1 MKVLRAGPVTVL
13 PDALLDVFGSDGDSI
28 EEVERRASA
37 AFPHETPIV
46 WECDAASFQFGYV
59 SEAAAQLLGFPSR
72 RWLEPMF
79 WTEHIVAAED
89 LDDAVTYC
97 ALATA
102 KARDHMFEYRAR
114 AADGRVVWLR
124 DFVKVVARPGTAS
137 AVTLRGV
144 MFDVTAEKLAHPAPT
159 AEQRPLRSEL
169 IA

>member
-1 MKVLRAGPVTVL
+1 MKVLRAGQVTTL
-13 PDALLDVFGSDGDSI
+13 PDDLLTVFGADGDSI
-28 EEVERRASA
+28 QQIEIRATA
-37 AFPHETPIV
+37 AFPEATPIV

-59 SEAAAQLLGFPSR
+59 SEAAAQLLGFPSEQ
-72 RWLEPMF
+72 WLEPMF
-79 WTEHIVAAED
+79 WAEHVVAAED
-89 LDDAVTYC
+89 RDDAVTYC

-102 KARDHMFEYRAR
+102 KALDHMFEYRAR

-159 AEQRPLRSEL
+159 AEQRPSRSDL
-169 IA
+169 VA